1 MYVGLLSFHQALPSQ
16 KDTPMNLI
24 VGKTYLRV
32 LTALVLGGSF
42 IFASSA
48 MARLPHEKTPR
59 VSLESLGLDTKQDLI
74 KWKGKPEIVNFSSE
88 GCIEQSKIQRVL
100 SRVKSQ
106 VIHCYGRFSAKGSK
120 TPTKVTADIGI
131 GADGSAFQITTS
143 ASAKASKEVASC
155 VERIIKRMRFPRCRA
170 DEDTFSVWTYEYK
183 KPKTAKL

>member
-1 MYVGLLSFHQALPSQ
+1 MKF
-16 KDTPMNLI
+16 I
-24 VGKTYLRV
+24 VGMTDTRV
-32 LTALVLGGSF
+32 LAALILGGAF
-42 IFASSA
+42 LFASSA
-48 MARLPHEKTPR
+48 MARVPHEKTPR

-88 GCIEQSKIQRVL
+88 GCISQSKIQRVL

-106 VIHCYGRFSAKGSK
+106 VIHCYGRISAKGSK

-131 GADGSAFQITTS
+131 GADGRAVQITTS
-143 ASAKASKEVASC
+143 SSATASKEVASC

-183 KPKTAKL
+183 APKTAKL

>member
-1 MYVGLLSFHQALPSQ
+1 MKLV
-16 KDTPMNLI
+16 

-32 LTALVLGGSF
+32 ITAFLLGGSF
-42 IFASSA
+42 IFASTASA
-48 MARLPHEKTPR
+48 GLPHEKTPR
-59 VSLESLGLDTKQDLI
+59 VSLESLGLETNQNLI

-88 GCIEQSKIQRVL
+88 GCIAKTKIQRVL

-131 GADGSAFQITTS
+131 GADGTAFQITTS
-143 ASAKASKEVASC
+143 SSAKASKEVASC
-155 VERIIKRMRFPRCRA
+155 VERIIKRMRFPRCSD

-183 KPKTAKL
+183 TPKTAKL